1 MDEEKQVNMSYNEL
15 CDIIKKYYK
24 EKNIELDLMSN
35 YSLISNIVYKKE
47 AKPIFITRGDL
58 GLVRF
63 TLSLDDL
70 NTLIIREYAQK
81 NYEVIGDILYDE
93 EGIKFTCI
101 TNTNAKEKECD
112 YSLSNITY
120 SSSMSYDLV
129 RQLAN
134 EYYHKEYSQRL
145 VFIDL
150 RELESILREGKDL
163 VTLNNESDFVTI
175 PFIKIKEILIG
186 YINDKGFKVKGL
198 SFDNQILLSLEE
210 SPKEEK
216 QKVEVVP
223 TRFEEITPYNIN
235 FEEPVK
241 KPEKKETTEEDS
253 VDNEDLADL
262 QSLIALPV
270 HDASND
276 TLLDYESVNYRRKI
290 HAIKVAI
297 EEAEKKKRKYAILSL
312 ILAACS
318 AVVITT
324 KRNEMNKSVLEELE
338 AFETW
343 PTTIEYIE
351 ELGPLATILPVA
363 TGCSLYQYNKNRRLV
378 KRLRKENDYE

>member
-1 MDEEKQVNMSYNEL
+1 M
-15 CDIIKKYYK
+15 
-24 EKNIELDLMSN
+24 
-35 YSLISNIVYKKE
+35 
-47 AKPIFITRGDL
+47 
-58 GLVRF
+58 
-63 TLSLDDL
+63 
-70 NTLIIREYAQK
+70 
-81 NYEVIGDILYDE
+81 
-93 EGIKFTCI
+93 
-101 TNTNAKEKECD
+101 
-112 YSLSNITY
+112 
-120 SSSMSYDLV
+120 
-129 RQLAN
+129 
-134 EYYHKEYSQRL
+134 
-145 VFIDL
+145 
-150 RELESILREGKDL
+150 
-163 VTLNNESDFVTI
+163 
-175 PFIKIKEILIG
+175 
-186 YINDKGFKVKGL
+186 KGL

-241 KPEKKETTEEDS
+241 KPEKEETTEEDS

-276 TLLDYESVNYRRKI
+276 TLLDYESVNY
-290 HAIKVAI
+290 
-297 EEAEKKKRKYAILSL
+297 KKKRKYAILSL

-324 KRNEMNKSVLEELE
+324 KRNEMNKPVLEELE

-343 PTTIEYIE
+343 PATVEYIE
-351 ELGPLATILPVA
+351 EMGPLATILPIA